1 MLAEPLSRCLPI
13 GSVARTLS
21 WDDSS
26 EEAAA
31 PCSSKEEDCHEQ
43 EQHEFVQKI
52 LSSAGLGDHAAS
64 DIFLRWHSLD
74 SPLGPDVPDR
84 FLERK
89 VEDAKCRE
97 RRSNQRLL
105 IDSVNAALL
114 HIGQSRLWGAYS
126 CAGPILNARRGVSGD
141 ETVADAAWKLVK
153 GWLSGEETCVD
164 NVGVEADRV
173 VGREIEGRGW
183 SETLRL
189 EVDAIS
195 REICGEVLGEA
206 VDEALSELAAGCH

>member
-1 MLAEPLSRCLPI
+1 M
-13 GSVARTLS
+13 
-21 WDDSS
+21 
-26 EEAAA
+26 
-31 PCSSKEEDCHEQ
+31 
-43 EQHEFVQKI
+43 
-52 LSSAGLGDHAAS
+52 SSAGISNDAAS
-64 DIFLRWHSLD
+64 DVFLRWHSLD
-74 SPLGPDVPDR
+74 SPLGPDVLDR

-105 IDSVNAALL
+105 IDSANAALL
-114 HIGQSRLWGAYS
+114 HIGQSRLWAAYP

-141 ETVADAAWKLVK
+141 ESVADAAWKLVK
-153 GWLSGEETCVD
+153 GWLSDEETCVD

-173 VGREIEGRGW
+173 VGKEIEGRGW

-189 EVDAIS
+189 EVDEIS
-195 REICGEVLGEA
+195 REICQVVLGVA